1 MQTVLGY
8 EQIHEPDIAFSREFL
23 ARTMGELGMAAD
35 RALDC
40 GAGIGR
46 VTKYLL
52 EPIFQEIDLVDQ
64 SEALL
69 STARSFIETSK
80 PLSFHVSGLQEFTP
94 QQSYDCIWV
103 QWVSSQLTDSD
114 LIAFYIRA
122 KAALRQNGC
131 LIVKEN
137 VKKKGFLVHKDDFS
151 VTRSAVLYELAFEA
165 ANLTICASAM
175 QPDFPEDIYEV
186 KIWALQAKT

>member
-1 MQTVLGY
+1 MATVLGY

-23 ARTMGELGMAAD
+23 ARTMQELGMEAG

-46 VTKYLL
+46 VTKFLL
-52 EPIFQEIDLVDQ
+52 EPVFAAIDLVDQ

-69 STARSFIETSK
+69 ATARSFIETPKS
-80 PLSFHVSGLQEFTP
+80 LTFAVSGLQEFTP
-94 QQSYDCIWV
+94 QQTYDCIWV
-103 QWVSSQLTDSD
+103 QWVSSQLTDND

-122 KAALRQNGC
+122 KAALGPNGC
-131 LIVKEN
+131 LFVKEN

-151 VTRSAVLYELAFEA
+151 VTRSAILYELAFQA
-165 ANLTICASAM
+165 ASLTVRASAM

-186 KIWALQAKT
+186 KIWALQAKA